1 MPTPIKKTNYFSY
14 LTKYNSFE
22 VKIWNTSNFTSIA
35 HSNFTINISTRG
47 RKGYMLPLQGGW
59 VLYWSFTIIWYFMS
73 YPTSMIVLC
82 SIV

>member
-35 HSNFTINISTRG
+35 HSDFTINISTRG
-47 RKGYMLPLQGGW
+47 HKGYMLPLQGGW
-59 VLYWSFTIIWYFMS
+59 VFIDHLLSFDISCHTQHLW
-73 YPTSMIVLC
+73 
-82 SIV
+82 